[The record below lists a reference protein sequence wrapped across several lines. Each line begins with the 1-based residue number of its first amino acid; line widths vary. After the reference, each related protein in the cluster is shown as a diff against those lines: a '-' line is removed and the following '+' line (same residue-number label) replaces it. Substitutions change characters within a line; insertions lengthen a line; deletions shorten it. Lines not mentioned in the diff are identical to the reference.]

1 MNTAILTY
9 LLIGCIFGAVIAFI
23 STDKDFDQ
31 FVRDFFREEPPTL
44 KEKLT
49 TALVAVI
56 LWPLHLYWIV
66 KK

>member
-1 MNTAILTY
+1 MNTAILAY
-9 LLIGCIFGAVIAFI
+9 LLIGCMFAAFLLWTT
-23 STDKDFDQ
+23 TDKDYDQ
-31 FVRDFFREEPPTL
+31 FVRDFFKEEPPTL

-49 TALVAVI
+49 MALSSVV